1 MASSSGVVLVW
12 GAAARWRALAAELQ
26 VLGDGV
32 VGLDVL
38 LALGTA
44 TAAGWL
50 PRSGSNQI

>member
-1 MASSSGVVLVW
+1 
-12 GAAARWRALAAELQ
+12 

-38 LALGTA
+38 LALETA
-44 TAAGWL
+44 AAAGWL